1 MPRGEVCPQCLGLI
15 KLMNEKILIVEDE
28 KDILRLLDYNLKKE
42 GYRTALAQNGRAA
55 FDAALKER
63 PDLVILDLMLPG
75 LDGLDVCHR
84 LRADPGTA
92 GAAIIMLTAKAGE
105 TDRVVGL
112 EMGADDYMA
121 KPFSVRE
128 LLARVR
134 AVLRRAGHVKTAQEV
149 FRSGSLSVDFS
160 KITVSLKNRV
170 VELTGKEFELLKA
183 LISARGRVV
192 SRENLLETAWGVDA
206 SAEVLTRT
214 VDVHVMT
221 LRKKLKAEGAKIVTV
236 KNYGYRFDAGEDR

>member
-1 MPRGEVCPQCLGLI
+1 
-15 KLMNEKILIVEDE
+15 MNEKILVVEDE
-28 KDILRLLDYNLKKE
+28 KDIARMIDYNLKKE
-42 GYRTALAQNGRAA
+42 GYRTIVRYDGPAGVAA
-55 FDAALKER
+55 AAAER
-63 PDLVILDLMLPG
+63 PVLVILDLMLPG
-75 LDGLDVCHR
+75 MDGLEICRR
-84 LRADPGTA
+84 LKGDPKTS
-92 GAAIIMLTAKAGE
+92 GAAIIMLTAKSGE

-112 EMGADDYMA
+112 EMGADDYIT

-134 AVLRRAGHVKTAQEV
+134 AVLRRGGNGKPAPEIFT
-149 FRSGSLSVDFS
+149 SGDLCVDFA
-160 KITVSLKNRV
+160 KVAVSIRNKT

-183 LISARGRVV
+183 LIGAQGRVV

-236 KNYGYRFDAGEDR
+236 KNYGYRFETGEDR